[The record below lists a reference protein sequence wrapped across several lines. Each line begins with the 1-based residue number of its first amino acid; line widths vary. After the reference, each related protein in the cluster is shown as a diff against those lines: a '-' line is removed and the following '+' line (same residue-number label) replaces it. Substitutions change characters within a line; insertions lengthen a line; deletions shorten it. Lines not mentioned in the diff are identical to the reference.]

1 MEDINIALLIDSDN
15 ISARYIAGILRE
27 LSKYGKI
34 TIRRMYGDWSQ
45 DRLHSWMKCASR
57 YSLTPIMQPNNTP
70 GKNASDIGLII
81 DAMDILYTG
90 DVQGFCIVSSDGDF
104 NKLATRLREAG
115 KFVIGMGEKKTPES
129 FRVSCERFIFL
140 NIVNDEEDSEEDS
153 AASSRAKTRTAR
165 RKASGTSGAGGSS
178 GASGAGGSSGAGGAY
193 AASASSAS
201 ASAASVSAAAGSGY
215 GAGSKSGYGAAGSGG
230 GFGYGT
236 AGSGG
241 SGYGTVGSGG
251 GSTALRAPSGA
262 GGGFGILPS
271 SGGAAYGGIPSSA
284 ADYDDDTDGDADI
297 TDKATIENAIVKMI
311 TDNNAEGK
319 ETGLG
324 EIGSRLVIIFPDFDV
339 RNYHY
344 SKLSEFLKD
353 FPSLK
358 VENRDSAVW
367 VSLNSSSDSEI
378 EQQILR
384 IFTAHNT
391 RDMYLTTLK
400 RELEAVNP
408 NLEATIRR
416 SGVTRF
422 SVYLNRM
429 IPSVEVNGRYVML
442 KK

>member
-1 MEDINIALLIDSDN
+1 MEDLNIALLIDSDN
-15 ISARYIAGILRE
+15 VSPRYISSILSE

-45 DRLHSWMKCASR
+45 DRLHSWMRCSSR
-57 YSLTPIMQPNNTP
+57 FSLTPVMQPNNTP

-90 DVQGFCIVSSDGDF
+90 DVQGFCLVSSDGDF

-129 FRVSCERFIFL
+129 FRASCERFIFL
-140 NIVNDEEDSEEDS
+140 DVIDAGDSGNQRDSADPYGYSNSQFYSAESSSGSSSESPGRGASAQTVSRRKRAAVSEPAVSYKASPAPAKVQEEPEVDQDFDSDSE
-153 AASSRAKTRTAR
+153 AS
-165 RKASGTSGAGGSS
+165 
-178 GASGAGGSSGAGGAY
+178 
-193 AASASSAS
+193 
-201 ASAASVSAAAGSGY
+201 
-215 GAGSKSGYGAAGSGG
+215 
-230 GFGYGT
+230 F
-236 AGSGG
+236 
-241 SGYGTVGSGG
+241 
-251 GSTALRAPSGA
+251 
-262 GGGFGILPS
+262 
-271 SGGAAYGGIPSSA
+271 
-284 ADYDDDTDGDADI
+284 
-297 TDKATIENAIVKMI
+297 TDKATIEAAIVSII

-319 ETGLG
+319 DTGLG
-324 EIGSRLVIIFPDFDV
+324 EIGSRLVKIFPDFDV

-344 SKLSEFLKD
+344 SKLSEYLKD

-367 VSLNSSSDSEI
+367 VSLNSSPDSEI

-384 IFTAHNT
+384 IFKKHDTD
-391 RDMYLTTLK
+391 DMYLATLK
-400 RELEAVNP
+400 KELLELNP
-408 NLEATIRR
+408 NLEASIRR

-429 IPSVEVNGRYVML
+429 IGSVEVNGRHVLL

>member
-1 MEDINIALLIDSDN
+1 MEDLNIALLIDSDN
-15 ISARYIAGILRE
+15 VSPRYISGILSE

-45 DRLHSWMKCASR
+45 DRLHSWMKCSSR
-57 YSLTPIMQPNNTP
+57 YSLTPVMQPNNTP

-90 DVQGFCIVSSDGDF
+90 DVQGFCLVSSDGDF

-129 FRVSCERFIFL
+129 FRASCERFIFL
-140 NIVNDEEDSEEDS
+140 DVIESVDS
-153 AASSRAKTRTAR
+153 RVQ
-165 RKASGTSGAGGSS
+165 GAGTDS
-178 GASGAGGSSGAGGAY
+178 Y
-193 AASASSAS
+193 
-201 ASAASVSAAAGSGY
+201 AAGSSQGY
-215 GAGSKSGYGAAGSGG
+215 ADVSFGTSDPAAGKSAQ
-230 GFGYGT
+230 T
-236 AGSGG
+236 S
-241 SGYGTVGSGG
+241 SSRRK
-251 GSTALRAPSGA
+251 RAAVSDP
-262 GGGFGILPS
+262 P
-271 SGGAAYGGIPSSA
+271 AAYKVSPAPAKVQEEPESDQ
-284 ADYDDDTDGDADI
+284 DYDSDSEASF
-297 TDKATIENAIVKMI
+297 TDKATIEAAIISII

-324 EIGSRLVIIFPDFDV
+324 EIGSRLVKIFPDFDV

-344 SKLSEFLKD
+344 SKLSEYLKD

-367 VSLNSSSDSEI
+367 VSLNSSPDSEI

-384 IFTAHNT
+384 IFKKHNT
-391 RDMYLTTLK
+391 DDMYLATLK
-400 RELEAVNP
+400 KELLELNP
-408 NLEATIRR
+408 NLEASIRR

-429 IPSVEVNGRYVML
+429 IGSVEVNGRHVLL
-442 KK
+442 K